1 MNIEKVRRVAVV
13 LSSTPVVQSTRKKK
27 KCEKKISIFFFRV
40 QHHVNK
46 KNCFLVFF
54 HVNAEAKSESMGAVF
69 LRWPFPLL
77 IILVR
82 KCNLKLGVLKRLSW
96 PLFCS

>member
-77 IILVR
+77 IILVPDAFTGAGATGR
-82 KCNLKLGVLKRLSW
+82 
-96 PLFCS
+96 P